1 MIIKTF
7 TFNLQNWITNKFNS
21 SEMDKYQEFLDDL
34 YPYDEGS
41 HSLFMME
48 TYYKGVYDCLFQ
60 YEPLLQSELVEFTE
74 DFQYRLP
81 LECKDHA
88 FNYFLKASLSSDPK
102 DFNEI
107 GRVHIINITFEIEE
121 EPNNA

>member
-1 MIIKTF
+1 MK
-7 TFNLQNWITNKFNS
+7 
-21 SEMDKYQEFLDDL
+21 
-34 YPYDEGS
+34 
-41 HSLFMME
+41 

-60 YEPLLQSELVEFTE
+60 YEPLLHSELTEFKE

-88 FNYFLKASLSSDPK
+88 FNYFLKASLMSDAK
-102 DFNEI
+102 EFTEV
-107 GRVHIINITFEIEE
+107 GRVSTIEITFDIEE

>member
-1 MIIKTF
+1 MVIKTF
-7 TFNLQNWITNKFNS
+7 VFNFQKWINNEIRNT
-21 SEMDKYQEFLDDL
+21 DQYQDFLNDL
-34 YPYDEGS
+34 YQYDEGS

-60 YEPLLQSELVEFTE
+60 YEPLLHSELTEFKE

-102 DFNEI
+102 DFTEI
-107 GRVHIINITFEIEE
+107 GRVHTINITFEIEE
-121 EPNNA
+121 EPNND